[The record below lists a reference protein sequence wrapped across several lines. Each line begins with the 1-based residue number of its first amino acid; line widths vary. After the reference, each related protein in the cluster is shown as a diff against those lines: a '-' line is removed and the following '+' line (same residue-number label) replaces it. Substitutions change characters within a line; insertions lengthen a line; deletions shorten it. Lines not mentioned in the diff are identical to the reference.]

1 MLVHTVRSS
10 LLVVALAL
18 GVPAS
23 AGAGEQSA
31 APPSPA
37 AEQVEFY
44 EREVLPLLKEHCYK
58 CHGGSDVKA
67 GLRLSSRA
75 GILQGGDSGPA
86 VNLDDVDASL
96 LLEAINYQSYEM
108 PPSGKLPQAQID
120 VLTNWVKL
128 GIPMPAGAVE
138 EAVTRPHAPPQ
149 VNEETKNHWSFRP
162 VVRPEV
168 PAVKREAWVANPID
182 AFILA
187 KLEEAGLSPNPPADK
202 RALVRRVYYDLIGLP
217 PTPEQVEEFLGD
229 ESAGAWE
236 DLVNRLLESPHHGE
250 HWARYWLDVVRYA
263 ESNSFE
269 RDNPKPF
276 VWRYRDYVIRAFNN
290 DKPYDRFIREQ
301 LAGDEL
307 DRVTPE
313 TIIATGFYRIGL
325 WDDEPA
331 DPELAFYD
339 GLDDIAA
346 TTAQGFLGITMNC
359 ARCHD
364 HKIDPVPQSDYYR
377 FIAFFRNVRHY
388 GVRAD
393 ETVFAASVRSIG
405 TPEEETAL
413 DVQREAW
420 EQRVAELRQQLDV
433 IEDEVRPHLRGGE
446 RDDFQDDSV
455 RLRIIRKHVGEHIT
469 QERFDEYAKRRKEWS
484 DLRNGP
490 PRSATQALCVKE
502 QGPDAP
508 ATHVLIRG
516 NPGAHGAEVAPGFPS
531 VLSPPEPTIAK
542 PASGESSG
550 RRRALAEWIG
560 SPDNPLTARVM
571 MNRVWQWHFG
581 RGIVRSSNDFG
592 LQGTPPTHPEL
603 LDWLAAEFVE
613 RGWSLKAMHRL
624 ILTSN
629 AYRMTSRVD
638 GLSLKVDRPSVASS
652 DVVDQPST
660 INHQPLSLDPQNDLF
675 WRFDMRR
682 LRAEEIRDSVL
693 AVNGTLNLK
702 QMFGPSIYPVIPSEV
717 LAGQS
722 RPGQGWG
729 KSSREERNRRSVYI
743 HIKRSLPVPILAA
756 FDAPDPDV
764 TCPVR
769 FATTQ
774 PTQALTLLNSAF
786 LNEEAGVF
794 ADSLRREA
802 GENAAARVTLALR
815 RTMQRDPT
823 DADVDRGVELMRGL
837 QQDHRLSAD
846 EALRYFCLVALNLNE
861 FVYLD

>member
-1 MLVHTVRSS
+1 
-10 LLVVALAL
+10 
-18 GVPAS
+18 
-23 AGAGEQSA
+23 
-31 APPSPA
+31 
-37 AEQVEFY
+37 
-44 EREVLPLLKEHCYK
+44 
-58 CHGGSDVKA
+58 
-67 GLRLSSRA
+67 
-75 GILQGGDSGPA
+75 
-86 VNLDDVDASL
+86 
-96 LLEAINYQSYEM
+96 
-108 PPSGKLPQAQID
+108 
-120 VLTNWVKL
+120 
-128 GIPMPAGAVE
+128 
-138 EAVTRPHAPPQ
+138 
-149 VNEETKNHWSFRP
+149 
-162 VVRPEV
+162 
-168 PAVKREAWVANPID
+168 
-182 AFILA
+182 
-187 KLEEAGLSPNPPADK
+187 
-202 RALVRRVYYDLIGLP
+202 
-217 PTPEQVEEFLGD
+217 
-229 ESAGAWE
+229 
-236 DLVNRLLESPHHGE
+236 
-250 HWARYWLDVVRYA
+250 
-263 ESNSFE
+263 
-269 RDNPKPF
+269 
-276 VWRYRDYVIRAFNN
+276 
-290 DKPYDRFIREQ
+290 

-603 LDWLAAEFVE
+603 LDWLAGWFVDH
-613 RGWSLKAMHRL
+613 GWDVKALHRL
-624 ILTSN
+624 IVTS
-629 AYRMTSRVD
+629 ATYRRSST
-638 GLSLKVDRPSVASS
+638 ASAEAMR
-652 DVVDQPST
+652 
-660 INHQPLSLDPQNDLF
+660 LDPDNQLLG
-675 WRFDMRR
+675 RMVKRR
-682 LRAEEIRDSVL
+682 LLAEEIRDAALSSSGLLNRTIGGPSVKPYQPAGLWEQAGTGKSYAQDHGLKLYRRSLYTFWRRTSPPPSMLTFDALSREVCSAKREVTATPLQSLVLLNDPQFVEAARVL
-693 AVNGTLNLK
+693 AERLMK
-702 QMFGPSIYPVIPSEV
+702 
-717 LAGQS
+717 AH
-722 RPGQGWG
+722 
-729 KSSREERNRRSVYI
+729 SSDAAVRNREAFRALIGRSPDEAEAGI
-743 HIKRSLPVPILAA
+743 LLRLFDEQRRLFARDGDAAARWLSAGESAWDRSLPRAELAA
-756 FDAPDPDV
+756 TAVVASTIMNFD
-764 TCPVR
+764 
-769 FATTQ
+769 
-774 PTQALTLLNSAF
+774 
-786 LNEEAGVF
+786 
-794 ADSLRREA
+794 
-802 GENAAARVTLALR
+802 
-815 RTMQRDPT
+815 
-823 DADVDRGVELMRGL
+823 
-837 QQDHRLSAD
+837 
-846 EALRYFCLVALNLNE
+846 E
-861 FVYLD
+861 FVTIR